1 MAGEVEKEASGS
13 SAPKVPSPRTKL
25 SESERIAD
33 LRERLYSRGKTPG
46 LSERHTLTPHAR
58 TEASAALAARQETT
72 RGSIHD
78 EIASPSVG
86 RVPPRVA
93 AQPQP
98 LPQNSALPTIET
110 LDRMTQKKRSR
121 SYRIKLVLTG
131 VVFFIGALLVS
142 SAFLY
147 FGNNTISGEN
157 ISIEITGPLA
167 VGGGEELTMQAVIA
181 NENNVPIEAATLIVN
196 YPQGTQS
203 AAEPGKELYTDR
215 LQLNNIGSG
224 EVVNIPI
231 KALVFGEEN
240 QERIITAAV
249 EYRVTGS
256 NATFYKEATPLRIKI
271 STSPIIMSVETVK
284 SISSGQETDVILT
297 VQSNSPTELTDV
309 LVKAVYPG
317 GFDFDSANP
326 EPVSGKDTWRITS
339 LKPQEKKLI
348 KIHAVVIGKEDE
360 IRRIAFSAGVPNERD
375 KFNLASIL
383 STVSSDI
390 TIEQPFIGVDV
401 TVNGETDTVVAIDPK
416 DAAEINV
423 DFVNT
428 LDDVIY
434 DGVIHVELEGNA
446 LDEVEVLVPGGFY
459 DSSKNTITWDSVDTP
474 ALKEIAPGKKGSVN
488 FSIQPREDISETPE
502 FSMTVTVQ
510 GQRVFEDRVPQ
521 QLVGTVERTIKIA
534 SVARLA
540 GSALYSEGPYVNTGP
555 TPPIAEVVTQY
566 TLLLT
571 ADAGTNALAGAEVA
585 AFLPQY
591 MKWLDLVTEDDTVT
605 YSTVNRTITWNIGN
619 MDANGHKEVWMQ
631 VAFLPSLTQVGK
643 TPVLLETQR
652 FKATDR
658 FTGTIIRAE
667 ASALTTELFN
677 DPDSSTHEG
686 RVQVP

>member
-1 MAGEVEKEASGS
+1 MAGEAEKDTAQGD
-13 SAPKVPSPRTKL
+13 APKAPSPRTKL

-33 LRERLYSRGKTPG
+33 LRERLYSRGKTPE
-46 LSERHTLTPHAR
+46 LSERHTLTHHPR
-58 TEASAALAARQETT
+58 TEALASKQEIAR
-72 RGSIHD
+72 GAIHD
-78 EIASPSVG
+78 EIAATGMG
-86 RVPPRVA
+86 RGPVRVV
-93 AQPQP
+93 P
-98 LPQNSALPTIET
+98 LPVSTPREPVLPTIET
-110 LDRMTQKKRSR
+110 LDRMTQKKRTR

-142 SAFLY
+142 SGFLY

-167 VGGGEELTMQAVIA
+167 IGGGEELTMQAVIA
-181 NENNVPIEAATLIVN
+181 NENAVPIEAATLIVN

-224 EVVNIPI
+224 EVINIPV

-240 QERIITAAV
+240 QEKIITAAV
-249 EYRVTGS
+249 EYRVAGS

-284 SISSGQETDVILT
+284 SISSGQETDVTLT

-317 GFDFDSANP
+317 GFDFDSATP
-326 EPVSGKDTWRITS
+326 EPVSGKDTWHIAS
-339 LKPQEKKLI
+339 LKPQEKKVI
-348 KIHAVVIGKEDE
+348 KIHAGVVGKEDE

-383 STVSSDI
+383 STVSTDI
-390 TIEQPFIGVDV
+390 VIEQPFIGVDV
-401 TVNGETDTVVAIDPK
+401 TINGETSATVAIDPK
-416 DAAEINV
+416 RAAEINV

-446 LDEVEVLVPGGFY
+446 LDEVVVSVTGGFY
-459 DSSKNTITWDSVDTP
+459 DSTKNTITWDSVDVP
-474 ALKEIAPGKKGSVN
+474 ALKEIAPGRKGGVG

-521 QLVGTVERTIKIA
+521 QLVGTVERTIKITSIAKLA
-534 SVARLA
+534 S
-540 GSALYSEGPYVNTGP
+540 SALYSEGPFVNTGP
-555 TPPIAEVVTQY
+555 TPPVAETETKY
-566 TLLLT
+566 TLLFT
-571 ADAGTNALAGAEVA
+571 ADAGTNALTGGEMTAI
-585 AFLPQY
+585 LPQY
-591 MKWLDLVTEDDTVT
+591 MDWLDLVSEDDTVT
-605 YSTVNRTITWNIGN
+605 YSAVNRTLTWSVGT
-619 MDANGHKEVWMQ
+619 MDANAHKEAWVQ
-631 VAFLPSLTQVGK
+631 VSFLPSLTQVGK
-643 TPVLLETQR
+643 TPILLETQR

-658 FTGTIIRAE
+658 FTGTVIRTE
-667 ASALTTELFN
+667 APALTTELFN
-677 DPDSSTHEG
+677 DPDSTTHDG
-686 RVQVP
+686 RVQAP